1 MTNSNKPNLVP
12 VSASQF
18 FMRATRAVVRAGM
31 AGALALSLAACGS
44 SATSSTTSTSTSA
57 GDAAQVNGEG
67 SIEVVEDD
75 AKSDGTNVNI
85 AEFSIDPS
93 GLFSKRDLD
102 ASYSKD
108 KATIVTLADG
118 GSSVSGDGAS
128 VDGSTVSITAAGTY
142 VLSGSLSDGRVVVSA
157 KDDDKV
163 QIVLEGAHVTSST
176 GTALYVKNAD
186 KVFLTLAEGSNNAI
200 GSTGAATTEDD
211 HTLDGAIFASDDLTI
226 NGTGS
231 LVVTSSAGHGIVG
244 KDELTLV
251 SGAIE
256 VTASG
261 TAIQGKD
268 CVAVKDGTYTLKA
281 GTDGIHAE
289 HDSNGAKG
297 FIYVAGGTFTIESGK
312 DGLDASND
320 VMVDGG
326 SFEVSAGD
334 DGLHSE
340 YDLAINKGMVR
351 VTKSYEGL
359 EGSTVSINGGDVD
372 VTASDDGINATGVP
386 SSTNADDTSG
396 ATSQNGMQ
404 NGQTQDGMMG
414 GPTGGAAP
422 IARDDAMGG
431 TAQGNERGQAPDGGV
446 PDGGMPGMRD
456 GDMPPAEVGGQG
468 QMPMDDN
475 GQGLQGNDAKGQMPM
490 GGNGDGAG
498 NRFMGG
504 GDFENDSTARVTIAG
519 GKLTVTS
526 GGDGID
532 SNGALEITGGETYV
546 NGPTSDGDGPLDYA
560 GEATVTG
567 GTIIAVGSV
576 GMAEG
581 FGSASTQ
588 GSMTVSASGNA
599 GDLVEL
605 KDSSGK
611 TLASFT
617 PNKSYGC
624 IIASAPGVTQ
634 GGTYALAHGG
644 ETTEV
649 TLDSIAYS
657 NVQSFGGKGGFHQ
670 GDGGMRGQNVQNGQG
685 TMV

>member
-1 MTNSNKPNLVP
+1 MMNSNKPNLVP
-12 VSASQF
+12 MSASEF
-18 FMRATRAVVRAGM
+18 FMRATRAVVCAGM

-44 SATSSTTSTSTSA
+44 SATSSTSSSSTSA
-57 GDAAQVNGEG
+57 GDTAQVNGEG

-75 AKSDGTNVNI
+75 AKSGDTNVNI

-118 GSSVSGDGAS
+118 GSSVSGEGAS
-128 VDGSTVSITAAGTY
+128 VVGSTVNITAAGTY

-163 QIVLEGAHVTSST
+163 QIVLEGANVTSST

-186 KVFLTLAEGSNNAI
+186 KVFLTLAEGSSNAI
-200 GSTGAATTEDD
+200 GSSGAATTEDD

-231 LVVTSSAGHGIVG
+231 LAVTSSAGHGIVG

-261 TAIQGKD
+261 TAVQAKD
-268 CVAVKDGTYTLKA
+268 SVAVKDGTYTLKA

-326 SFEVSAGD
+326 TFEVSAGD

-340 YDLAINKGMVR
+340 YDLAINNGTVR

-386 SSTNADDTSG
+386 SSTNADGTPSTS
-396 ATSQNGMQ
+396 TQNGMQ
-404 NGQTQDGMMG
+404 DRQTQDGMAG
-414 GPTGGAAP
+414 GPADGTAP
-422 IARDDAMGG
+422 TARDGAMGG
-431 TAQGNERGQAPDGGV
+431 NAQMGEGGQVTEGSM

-456 GDMPPAEVGGQG
+456 GGMPPAEMGGQG
-468 QMPMDDN
+468 QMPTGGN
-475 GQGLQGNDAKGQMPM
+475 GRGPQGTDAQGQMPT

-504 GDFENDSTARVTIAG
+504 GSFENDSTARVAITG

-560 GEATVTG
+560 GEASITG
-567 GTIIAVGSV
+567 GTIIAVGSA

-581 FGSASTQ
+581 FGSASNQ

-599 GDLVEL
+599 GDLIEL

-611 TLASFT
+611 ILASFT
-617 PNKSYGC
+617 PNKGYGC
-624 IIASAPGVTQ
+624 IIASAPDVTQ
-634 GGTYALAHGG
+634 GGTYTLVHGS

-649 TLDSIAYS
+649 TLDDIAYS
-657 NVQSFGGKGGFHQ
+657 NVQSFGGMGGFHQ
-670 GDGGMRGQNVQNGQG
+670 GGGGMRGQNAQNAQN